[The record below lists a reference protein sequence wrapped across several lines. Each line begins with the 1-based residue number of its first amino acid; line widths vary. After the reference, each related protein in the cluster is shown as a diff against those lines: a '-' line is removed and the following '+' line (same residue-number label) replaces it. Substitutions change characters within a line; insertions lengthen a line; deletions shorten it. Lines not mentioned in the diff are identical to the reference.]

1 MTLPNKIKQFVSLHG
16 SVSGNLSGHGD
27 EARAMNQIVR
37 MLHTSDVH
45 IGHVRGSADAHGE
58 TCQCPAHGLA
68 DAVIQN
74 RADILMIAGDLFD
87 HARLPESAVRSTLEI
102 LSAPGVPVVVIP
114 GNHDV
119 HDEKS
124 LWQRCRKDV
133 ERTGI
138 HLLEDLEG
146 SSVTLESNRMPIWG
160 RAMNDH
166 EPGYRPLLNVP
177 PRPNTGWY
185 VVAAHGHL
193 NLSSEDA
200 HRSSPIT
207 YEEIASTDA
216 DYVALGHWHVPTD
229 ASHGSVT
236 AWYPGT
242 PMGSPGNG
250 TAGLIT
256 FTEDVRVEHVPVVEP
271 VNGCE

>member
-1 MTLPNKIKQFVSLHG
+1 M
-16 SVSGNLSGHGD
+16 
-27 EARAMNQIVR
+27 
-37 MLHTSDVH
+37 
-45 IGHVRGSADAHGE
+45 
-58 TCQCPAHGLA
+58 
-68 DAVIQN
+68 
-74 RADILMIAGDLFD
+74 
-87 HARLPESAVRSTLEI
+87 
-102 LSAPGVPVVVIP
+102 
-114 GNHDV
+114 
-119 HDEKS
+119 
-124 LWQRCRKDV
+124 
-133 ERTGI
+133 
-138 HLLEDLEG
+138 
-146 SSVTLESNRMPIWG
+146 
-160 RAMNDH
+160 
-166 EPGYRPLLNVP
+166 
-177 PRPNTGWY
+177 
-185 VVAAHGHL
+185 VAAHGHL